1 MDRSRRNI
9 IARRKRTSMGS
20 QSHELQVSDCNVGAM
35 DSNLIS
41 NDGTME
47 VRLNDNLIHKR
58 HSFWVVFNET
68 LSCLKR

>member
-41 NDGTME
+41 NAME
-47 VRLNDNLIHKR
+47 VRLNDNLIPKR